1 MWYQRW
7 WAVSP
12 ISWSVYTLS
21 SSHYFQSYH
30 DATIH
35 NDLWLHHGC
44 HVSNDLKQ
52 DKQQDGESAHQR
64 HWIHSLVKKVP
75 IYQST
80 QDVPVPPVAVRTRK
94 SSSVLAYASSFRK
107 RFTNEL
113 DSIVASLKRCNNMR
127 EKWIFKLNLPREF
140 KFHRVPLSAS
150 GETDKYSR
158 NQPCCTSAM
167 LHVTM
172 LSAWGCI
179 NSNAAFNRERYLV
192 KEAGYQECCQSLCM
206 AETKEYD
213 IWMQSTKNT
222 I

>member
-1 MWYQRW
+1 MHIYYNREDEEMWYQRW

-12 ISWSVYTLS
+12 VSWSVYTLS

-30 DATIH
+30 DAAIH

-52 DKQQDGESAHQR
+52 DEQQDGESTHQR
-64 HWIHSLVKKVP
+64 HWIHPLVKVP

-113 DSIVASLKRCNNMR
+113 DSICCFFKEMQYEGKVNFQVESTTRIQIPSCASLRFWR
-127 EKWIFKLNLPREF
+127 GRQ
-140 KFHRVPLSAS
+140 V
-150 GETDKYSR
+150 
-158 NQPCCTSAM
+158 Q
-167 LHVTM
+167 
-172 LSAWGCI
+172 
-179 NSNAAFNRERYLV
+179 
-192 KEAGYQECCQSLCM
+192 
-206 AETKEYD
+206 
-213 IWMQSTKNT
+213 
-222 I
+222 